1 MVEGGPW
8 RPEKEKKAGQDRGR
22 PPKRSKGYSSATHV
36 AQAIQEAVAITHVPD
51 LQLPVL
57 DHPSEFIETLDPA
70 GEAEEKDASLISRRR

>member
-22 PPKRSKGYSSATHV
+22 PPKRSKGYSSATNV

-51 LQLPVL
+51 LQLLVL
-57 DHPSEFIETLDPA
+57 DPSEFIETLEPA